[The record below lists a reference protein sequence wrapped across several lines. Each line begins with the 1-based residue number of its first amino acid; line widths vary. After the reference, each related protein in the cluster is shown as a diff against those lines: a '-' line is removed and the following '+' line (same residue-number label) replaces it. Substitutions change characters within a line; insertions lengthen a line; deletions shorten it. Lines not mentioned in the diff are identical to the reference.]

1 MNTVERPYPYIA
13 VAGPSGAVK
22 TVVAEKMAEGL
33 GYTFIQEQHT
43 PNPHPKEA
51 VFQALTHIFTK
62 KIQQIEGT
70 EKQHASGGVVV
81 DTPLQQ
87 IVFAYGRARLHG
99 YNWGLFQ
106 SLYESL
112 QPFLMTPSL
121 VVCLE
126 ADAQVI
132 NLPRLLHNR
141 RDIEMKHSPQ
151 DLTEFNHEWIFALQ
165 IPVIHIN
172 MRSFNGKR
180 FDYQH
185 IVDQIHAKLNAPH
198 D

>member
-33 GYTFIQEQHT
+33 GYTFIQE
-43 PNPHPKEA
+43 
-51 VFQALTHIFTK
+51 
-62 KIQQIEGT
+62 
-70 EKQHASGGVVV
+70 QHASGGVVV